1 MKEHIEQ
8 LITEKPN
15 PNTLKLDELSPLEII
30 QIMNAEDQKVALAV
44 NNELPKIAQAIEII
58 VKQLN
63 LKGRVIYFGAG
74 TSGRLGILDASECP
88 PTFSTTNEFMAL
100 IAGGTGAVKS
110 AVEGAEDS
118 ETLIVEELKALKFTS
133 KDVAVGIAASG
144 RTPYVISGLKYA
156 KSIGA
161 HTISISCNP
170 DSLLSSISDV
180 GIDVEVGPEVL
191 TGSTRLKAGTATK
204 MVLNML
210 STASM
215 VQMGKVYGNL
225 MVDLNPSNIKLI
237 DRAKRIIMQATGVN
251 EKTAHT
257 ALYDANLK
265 VKVAIVMI
273 MKKCSASEAST
284 RLEKANGF
292 VSKALK
298 IK

>member
-1 MKEHIEQ
+1 MNENIEQ
-8 LITEKPN
+8 LVTEKPN
-15 PNTLKLDELSPLEII
+15 PHTLHLDELNALEII
-30 QIMNAEDQKVALAV
+30 RIMNDEDQKVALAV
-44 NNELPKIAQAIEII
+44 NNKLPKIAQAIEII

-63 LKGRVIYFGAG
+63 INGRVVYFGAG
-74 TSGRLGILDASECP
+74 TSGRLGVLDASECA
-88 PTFSTTNEFMAL
+88 PTFSTTDEFMAL
-100 IAGGTGAVKS
+100 IAGGERAVKN
-110 AVEGAEDS
+110 AVESAEDS
-118 ETLIVEELKALKFTS
+118 ETLIIEELKAIKFKA

-170 DSLLSSISDV
+170 DSMLSQVSDV
-180 GIDVEVGPEVL
+180 GIDIEVGPEVL

-237 DRAKRIIMQATGVN
+237 DRANRIIMQATGVN

-257 ALYDANLK
+257 ALNDANLK
-265 VKVAIVMI
+265 VKVAIVML
-273 MKKCSASEAST
+273 KRNCSASDAINK
-284 RLEKANGF
+284 LEKANGF
-292 VSKALK
+292 VSRALK
-298 IK
+298 LK